1 MEGKTIN
8 LTLDEARGGLSA
20 GSHVISVPK
29 ADTFAASAADFA
41 RHVFASPNAA
51 AADTASSA
59 AR

>member
-41 RHVFASPNAA
+41 RHVSNAA

-59 AR
+59 AK